1 MPRAVGHH
9 RHIGASRGQRR
20 KQACLHLGNHR
31 PHMAHRAIAK
41 KRHRAVC
48 DPPLGLDFGPP
59 DTPVAKAYPILVQRF
74 WDDHMLHTRRVEPS
88 LFGKMGNAAKTTCLL
103 IGGAGNL
110 DRATII
116 GTAGDEGLGGD
127 DGAGK
132 PALHVAGTTAI
143 DPVTL
148 DGGGERVSG
157 PPLADRDN
165 IGMGVEMH
173 AVTAAAATG
182 TFMPADDIPARIPV

>member
-1 MPRAVGHH
+1 
-9 RHIGASRGQRR
+9 
-20 KQACLHLGNHR
+20 
-31 PHMAHRAIAK
+31 
-41 KRHRAVC
+41 
-48 DPPLGLDFGPP
+48 
-59 DTPVAKAYPILVQRF
+59 
-74 WDDHMLHTRRVEPS
+74 
-88 LFGKMGNAAKTTCLL
+88 MGNAAKTTCLL

-116 GTAGDEGLGGD
+116 GTAGDKGLGGD

-132 PALHVAGTTAI
+132 PALHIAGTAAI

-173 AVTAAAATG
+173 AFTAAATTG
-182 TFMPADDIPARIPV
+182 TFMPADDIPARISVRITKRALGPHKFGAEPAAGKAGRKVITDLAVILAWRVDGRKPDQATRRLDQRLAALVDLGPQTVS